1 MSITNLSPLGS
12 NQSSISSTT
21 MQQNQPQLETFS
33 NLASSQS
40 AMDENIPVKDL
51 LDLKSLLTVGNGAA
65 LPNADISGL
74 DSVTQKSTPNGL
86 SAFITAVVSNLNDGE
101 SSNSSTATSP
111 KRDPDETS
119 LTLNSIQALAQML
132 MLLSAQVAQI
142 LQDANLDD

>member
-12 NQSSISSTT
+12 NQSSVPSTT
-21 MQQNQPQLETFS
+21 VQQNQPQLDTFS
-33 NLASSQS
+33 NLASSGNTADQS
-40 AMDENIPVKDL
+40 IPVKDL

-65 LPNADISGL
+65 LADADSSGL
-74 DSVTQKSTPNGL
+74 DSVMQKNSPNGL

-101 SSNSSTATSP
+101 SSKSSTATSP
-111 KRDPDETS
+111 KSDPDETS

>member
-1 MSITNLSPLGS
+1 MGS
-12 NQSSISSTT
+12 NQSSVPSTT
-21 MQQNQPQLETFS
+21 VQQNQPQLDTFS
-33 NLASSQS
+33 NLASSSNTPDQS
-40 AMDENIPVKDL
+40 IPVKDL

-65 LPNADISGL
+65 LPDADISGL
-74 DSVTQKSTPNGL
+74 DAVTQKSSPNGL

-101 SSNSSTATSP
+101 SSKSSTATSP